1 MPLPEAVAPV
11 IPVADCDVQVYVVP
25 DTFEVK
31 VTAVVFV
38 PEQIFCES
46 AELLT
51 EDTGKTVV
59 T

>member
-1 MPLPEAVAPV
+1 LPIPEAVAPV

-31 VTAVVFV
+31 GTTALLA
-38 PEQIFCES
+38 PEQIFCNRG
-46 AELLT
+46 LLIT
-51 EDTGKTVV
+51 EETGKTVV

>member
-25 DTFEVK
+25 DTFDVK
-31 VTAVVFV
+31 VTAVLLA
-38 PEQIFCES
+38 PEQIFCDRT
-46 AELLT
+46 ELVT
-51 EDTGKTVV
+51 VDTGKIVV